1 MSATRRLSRLLPH
14 IRPTSPLGL
23 LRHASTV
30 RIGEVSATL
39 SEPALPEL
47 VPRPSEARG
56 APWVD
61 SPEVLDALAW
71 LMKKSQLR
79 QDVYLL
85 GAPGPQLR
93 QLAFRFCE
101 VLDREAEYVAI
112 SRDTTESDLK
122 QRREI
127 RGGSVVYSDQP
138 VVQAALH
145 GRVLVLE
152 GLEKAER
159 NLLPILNNLLENR
172 EMALEDGAF
181 LMHPERFD
189 ALVADGM
196 SESELARRRLLRVS
210 PDFMVVALGLQVPR
224 FPGAPLDPPLRSRFQ
239 AAAP

>member
-1 MSATRRLSRLLPH
+1 M
-14 IRPTSPLGL
+14 
-23 LRHASTV
+23 
-30 RIGEVSATL
+30 
-39 SEPALPEL
+39 
-47 VPRPSEARG
+47 
-56 APWVD
+56 
-61 SPEVLDALAW
+61 LDALAW

-159 NLLPILNNLLENR
+159 NLLPILNNLLEN
-172 EMALEDGAF
+172 LS
-181 LMHPERFD
+181 LIHI
-189 ALVADGM
+189 
-196 SESELARRRLLRVS
+196 
-210 PDFMVVALGLQVPR
+210 
-224 FPGAPLDPPLRSRFQ
+224 
-239 AAAP
+239 

>member
-145 GRVLVLE
+145 GCVLVLE

-181 LMHPERFD
+181 LMLSLIHI
-189 ALVADGM
+189 
-196 SESELARRRLLRVS
+196 
-210 PDFMVVALGLQVPR
+210 
-224 FPGAPLDPPLRSRFQ
+224 
-239 AAAP
+239 